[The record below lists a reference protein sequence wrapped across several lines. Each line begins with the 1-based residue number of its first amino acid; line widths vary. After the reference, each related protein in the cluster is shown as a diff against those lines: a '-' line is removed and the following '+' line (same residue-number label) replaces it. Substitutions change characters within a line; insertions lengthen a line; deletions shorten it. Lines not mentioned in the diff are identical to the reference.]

1 VTRCGFLRRGRCE
14 RDCRARRQRSLT
26 PTFAITLHL
35 HGPRNTNQCV
45 NSSLRTLLASI
56 GPPQQRADP
65 SRPHDELHTPSSP
78 AREGRFPPAH
88 CLRPPI
94 GCCAPRSHCQP
105 EQSPEDCGAH
115 WTDGMHLHAQRPDLE
130 LQANNNRP
138 SSSRP
143 CPSSFLSS
151 SSTRP
156 PWPSSFSRP
165 SSISCRNTSS
175 PTASACSRL
184 VSSSASYREGTST
197 EEDCVQLV
205 GLCS

>member
-35 HGPRNTNQCV
+35 HGPRNTIQCV

-65 SRPHDELHTPSSP
+65 SRTHDELHTPSSS

-105 EQSPEDCGAH
+105 EQGPEDCGAR
-115 WTDGMHLHAQRPDLE
+115 WTDGMHLHAQRPDPE
-130 LQANNNRP
+130 LQLTITDHPQVGHAP
-138 SSSRP
+138 AHP
-143 CPSSFLSS
+143 FLLRQRDHHGLYPPPVPHLHHVEI
-151 SSTRP
+151 RP
-156 PWPSSFSRP
+156 PQPRPPVCGSSLHQQAIEEELRP
-165 SSISCRNTSS
+165 RRIVYN
-175 PTASACSRL
+175 
-184 VSSSASYREGTST
+184 
-197 EEDCVQLV
+197 
-205 GLCS
+205 